1 MAYINEVNLERNLL
15 DADGFLPVSQKLI
28 VGNYI
33 QDKDDLPL
41 LIDRA
46 VGGGGAESWA
56 DGVTTMTV
64 AGAADYAIAQTK
76 FCHPYVSS
84 HPSIYT
90 MTFARFEVQPNVI
103 KRVGAFRSNK
113 VAPYNADF
121 DGIYLESDGVDIKA
135 VIDKGGVNLIS
146 IPRANWD
153 DPLDGTGP
161 SGINYDFSQFSVL
174 QLDFLYLG
182 GTWVRFALIIGGELV
197 YFYTHKHSGSFPSTF
212 VNSPYFHIRW
222 EIRSTG
228 GAGQLDQICG
238 AFAVL
243 GSRDTVGREFSID
256 NDTDF
261 INANSTGTEYML
273 LAIRLKSTN
282 LNSYVIP
289 KTATSLATTNDNY
302 ILRLRINPTIAG
314 PLSWTSLNNNS
325 CEYAKGSIAGLN
337 TITATNPPLASIYS
351 AQQQTG
357 VLQEAFLSAI
367 GSNIDGTADILTIS
381 AVPLSSN
388 MDIFASLNLTEI

>member
-1 MAYINEVNLERNLL
+1 MV
-15 DADGFLPVSQKLI
+15 
-28 VGNYI
+28 
-33 QDKDDLPL
+33 
-41 LIDRA
+41 
-46 VGGGGAESWA
+46 
-56 DGVTTMTV
+56 
-64 AGAADYAIAQTK
+64 
-76 FCHPYVSS
+76 
-84 HPSIYT
+84 
-90 MTFARFEVQPNVI
+90 
-103 KRVGAFRSNK
+103 KRVGAFRSSTI
-113 VAPYNADF
+113 APYDTDF
-121 DGIYLESDGVDIKA
+121 DGIYLESDGTNINA
-135 VIDKGGVNLIS
+135 VIKKGGVTLIS
-146 IPRANWD
+146 IPQAGWD

-182 GTWVRFALIIGGELV
+182 GTWVRFALIIGGDLV

-261 INANSTGTEYML
+261 INANSTGTEYLL

-289 KTATSLATTNDNY
+289 RTATSLCTTNDNY

-314 PLSWTSLNNNS
+314 VLTWVPLANNS
-325 CEYAKGSIAGLN
+325 CEYAKGDIAGTN

-351 AQQQTG
+351 TQQQTG